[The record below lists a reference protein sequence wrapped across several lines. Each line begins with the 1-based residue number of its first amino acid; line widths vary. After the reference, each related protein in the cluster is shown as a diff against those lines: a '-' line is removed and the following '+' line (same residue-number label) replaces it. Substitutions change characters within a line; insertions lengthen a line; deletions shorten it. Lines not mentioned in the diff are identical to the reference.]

1 MCNEFNYHFPFLGQI
16 AIGPDIIVII
26 VAYFVGLSLDVYICS
41 VAVAADLPSAS
52 TESIVYQAQ
61 LSVV

>member
-16 AIGPDIIVII
+16 AIGPDIIII

-52 TESIVYQAQ
+52 SESIVYQAQ

>member
-1 MCNEFNYHFPFLGQI
+1 MCNEFNYYFPFLGQI
-16 AIGPDIIVII
+16 AIGPDIIII